1 MDEYEVH
8 IAMQIRAR
16 HGYLALAEREVRV
29 TGTLPILQEIGYG
42 AACVNMIHAALQ
54 DVADQV
60 EAEAVAAEQAAA
72 PAATATAGQAL
83 VEFALVAFVGLLVCG
98 ALVLVF
104 GWPQI
109 AQALG
114 WLP

>member
-8 IAMQIRAR
+8 IAIQIRAR

-42 AACVNMIHAALQ
+42 AACVNMIHEALQ

-60 EAEAVAAEQAAA
+60 EVEVAAAAAEQEEAR
-72 PAATATAGQAL
+72 AATGQSL
-83 VEFALVAFVGLLVCG
+83 VEFALVAFVGLLVCVG
-98 ALVLVF
+98 LVLVF

>member
-1 MDEYEVH
+1 MEHEVN
-8 IAMQIRAR
+8 IEIQIRER
-16 HGYLALAEREVRV
+16 HGWLALAERKMHIAANL
-29 TGTLPILQEIGYG
+29 GTLAEISYG
-42 AACVNMIHAALQ
+42 SACAAMIHEALQ

-60 EAEAVAAEQAAA
+60 EAEAEAVAQAEA
-72 PAATATAGQAL
+72 PAAAGQAL